1 MAEAAKAN
9 TAAVSLSEVRSELEH
24 VAEACGFDV
33 HRLQVSFERS
43 DFNLRTEVAEVTDAL
58 LIDIIAI
65 AKRHLENWRIHTF
78 EKSFLSIQA
87 LNESLF
93 STEGLLDKIKIRVSG
108 LYGEKALEITKKGAL
123 SPAELSMVTA
133 ILRRAL
139 GKTAAKDALGE
150 LADMGCHIFR
160 PSDALPGIA
169 AFKRLRERLRE
180 TLVLPLKNPEI
191 YDRIARETRSEFAV
205 NRPRAVLFTGP
216 PGTGKTTMARQV
228 GKEAGLV
235 VVHVPLETI
244 LSAYYGESTK
254 RLAGIFDV
262 AMTYRDPLILFL
274 DEIDALAPSRNEKL
288 FEASRRLLSVLLR
301 KIDGLE
307 TLGNIITVGAT
318 NRLQDL
324 DAALLSRFD
333 TILEFNDPAEDDIRE
348 LLAFYARQLDAD
360 STKKLAEQLTG
371 LSVRA
376 IRDICLRAERSLA
389 REQIEKS
396 TGAQGAAGG
405 AIAAP
410 VGAPAAPG
418 GVPAAPTLEYYLR
431 TLSEYRTSRL
441 QDT

>member
-1 MAEAAKAN
+1 MTETVKTGQAPVA
-9 TAAVSLSEVRSELEH
+9 LSEIRAELDRMAQET
-24 VAEACGFDV
+24 GFDV
-33 HRLQVSFERS
+33 QKLQVSFERS
-43 DFNLRTEVAEVTDAL
+43 DFNLRTEVAEVSDAL
-58 LIDIIAI
+58 LIDVIAI

-93 STEGLLDKIKIRVSG
+93 QTDGLLDKIKIRISG

-123 SPAELSMVTA
+123 VPAELSLVTA

-139 GKTAAKDALGE
+139 GKAQSKDALVE
-150 LADMGCHIFR
+150 LAEMGCHVYR
-160 PSDALPGIA
+160 PSDALPAIA
-169 AFKRLRERLRE
+169 AFQRLREKLRE

-191 YDRIARETRSEFAV
+191 YDKIAKQTRSEFAV

-216 PGTGKTTMARQV
+216 PGTGKTTMARHV

-235 VVHVPLETI
+235 VVHVALENI

-262 AMTYRDPLILFL
+262 AMTYRQPLILFL

-307 TLGNIITVGAT
+307 TQSNIITVGAT
-318 NRLQDL
+318 NRWQDL
-324 DAALLSRFD
+324 DSALLSRFD
-333 TILEFNDPAEDDIRE
+333 TILEFNEPAEDDILE
-348 LLAFYARQLDAD
+348 LMSFYAKQLSAED
-360 STKKLAEQLTG
+360 SKKLAKQMVG

-376 IRDICLRAERSLA
+376 IRDVCLRAERHLA
-389 REQIEKS
+389 REQIES
-396 TGAQGAAGG
+396 SAGG
-405 AIAAP
+405 TA
-410 VGAPAAPG
+410 GAPT
-418 GVPAAPTLEYYLR
+418 APTLGYYVR
-431 TLSEYRTSRL
+431 TLAEYRVGR
-441 QDT
+441 D